1 MPQENTKRR
10 DVLAAI
16 ESVGAIADLAARREG
31 HYEYEIDLEV
41 IVYGRNY
48 NGKQVGP
55 YVRLLSYAPGEE
67 IVREGEWGGNT
78 FYIII
83 AGQAEVYGAT
93 PQGRAKV
100 AEIPAGVQFGEMSVL
115 AGTQRNATVR
125 APRDQ
130 AIQVLEV
137 QRPALRLL
145 RKLPTFGQTLDAAY
159 RKHGRAN
166 MIQEIAKITEL
177 SGDAIRQLETI
188 SKFRVYSKNHTLF
201 RAGELANRLYV
212 LKSGWARLTGK
223 TQLMNIAN
231 GGNGGNGRN
240 SGRNWNAKA
249 GETYVGPSHCF
260 GVDAITRDGEWEY
273 SCALMERSEVLEI
286 SISKLRQQPELRE
299 TLLLAFSGMAIPSE
313 AKAWLESREPMPVAR
328 AQEVLIETGL
338 VDATNLL
345 VMDMDLCVR
354 CGNCSMACHQIHGQS
369 RLVRRGIHV
378 NRPVSLKK
386 NSSYQSLL
394 APAVCLHC
402 KEAECLTGCPTGAIA
417 RFPDGQVDID
427 HKTCIGCADCATQC
441 PYNAISMVPRVAGGG
456 DKEKGGRGDKEKGR
470 EGNKEKGRGG
480 GRWKRWLRLAAEPLP
495 PAVDQTDDLL
505 AVKCNLC
512 VGTSLNPEGVKRPAY
527 SCEESC
533 PTGALLRVD
542 PRSYFA
548 EIKNIEGLVFKGPT
562 QAIARHTSHKDSG
575 KRITHAVG
583 IVVTLISIGLTV
595 LGLMD
600 YGLETPLVGSWL
612 DLRWITGIVGLIGI
626 AGVMTYPVRKQVY
639 KRRVGPL
646 RYWMLGHS
654 YLGVIAGTVLLL
666 HGGAQSGGTLTTA
679 LMISFDLVILTGLF
693 GILCYFVAPRMLTR
707 IEGQPLLIE
716 DLMARREELRE
727 ELGATMAAAS
737 PEARKL
743 IRKRVLKRC
752 LSLPFLLRQ
761 YLRRESLD
769 QITNLVN
776 RELKPVAASLSAYE
790 RGNFFSAVEKAVTMR
805 RVDALIYLHQSLKL
819 WLAPHVILTS
829 LMLALMI
836 VHIVQVIYFLAR

>member
-10 DVLAAI
+10 EVLAAI
-16 ESVGAIADLAARREG
+16 ESVGAIADLTAKKEG

-41 IVYGRNY
+41 IIYGRNY
-48 NGKQVGP
+48 SGKQVGP
-55 YVRLLSYAPGEE
+55 YVRLLTFAPGEE
-67 IVREGEWGGNT
+67 IVREGEWGGNA
-78 FYIII
+78 FFIVV
-83 AGQAEVYGAT
+83 AGRADVYAGD
-93 PQGRAKV
+93 PQGLAKV
-100 AEIPAGVQFGEMSVL
+100 AEIPAGVQFGEMAVL

-125 APRDQ
+125 APKDRPV
-130 AIQVLEV
+130 QVLEV

-145 RKLPTFGQTLDAAY
+145 RKLPAFGQALDATY
-159 RKHGRAN
+159 RKHGRSN
-166 MIQEIAKITEL
+166 LIREISKVTDL
-177 SGDAIRQLETI
+177 SAESIAQLESI
-188 SKFRVYSKNHTLF
+188 SKFRVFAKNHALF

-212 LKSGWARLTGK
+212 LKSGWARLTPK
-223 TQLMNIAN
+223 TQLMNIESAGDN
-231 GGNGGNGRN
+231 SNGR
-240 SGRNWNAKA
+240 GLTRNWNKKSV
-249 GETYVGPSHCF
+249 ETYVGPSHCF

-273 SCALMERSEVLEI
+273 TCTLMERSEVLEI

-299 TLLLAFSGMAIPSE
+299 TLLLAFSGMAVPTE
-313 AKAWLESREPMPVAR
+313 AKAWLESREPAPVAK
-328 AQEVLIETGL
+328 AQEELIETGL

-378 NRPVSLKK
+378 NRPVTLKK

-402 KEAECLTGCPTGAIA
+402 KDPECLTGCPTGAIA

-427 HKTCIGCADCATQC
+427 NKTCIGCADCATQC
-441 PYNAISMVPRVAGGG
+441 PYNAIAMVPRKAKAGSAENGKQNG
-456 DKEKGGRGDKEKGR
+456 KLKT
-470 EGNKEKGRGG
+470 
-480 GRWKRWLRLAAEPLP
+480 WLRLAPEPLP
-495 PAVDQTDDLL
+495 PEVEQTDDLL

-512 VGTSLNPEGVKRPAY
+512 AGTSLNPKGSKRQAY

-542 PRSYFA
+542 PASYFA
-548 EIKNIEGLVFKGPT
+548 EIKNIEGLIFKGPT
-562 QAIARHTSHKDSG
+562 QAIARHTSHKDTG
-575 KRITHAVG
+575 KRVTHA
-583 IVVTLISIGLTV
+583 ICIIVTLVSIAFTV
-595 LGLMD
+595 LGLLD
-600 YGLETPLVGSWL
+600 YGLESPLLGSWFDMRWLTGLVGL
-612 DLRWITGIVGLIGI
+612 AGIVG
-626 AGVMTYPVRKQVY
+626 VMAYPVRKQIY
-639 KRRVGPL
+639 KRRAGPL
-646 RYWMLGHS
+646 RYWMLSHS
-654 YLGVIAGTVLLL
+654 YLGVIGGTVLLL
-666 HGGAQSGGTLTTA
+666 HGGVKSGGALTTA

-716 DLMARREELRE
+716 DLLARREELRE

-737 PEARKL
+737 PEARDV

-752 LSLPFLLRQ
+752 LSLGFLLRQ
-761 YLRRESLD
+761 YFRRESLD
-769 QITNLVN
+769 QLVGAVSGV
-776 RELKPVAASLSAYE
+776 LKPTAKSLSAYE
-790 RGNFFSAVEKAVTMR
+790 QGNFFSAVEKAVTMR

-836 VHIVQVIYFLAR
+836 VHIIQVIFFLAR